1 MGVVLYVLVCGCLPF
16 DAADMSEL
24 RARVLSGRFKV
35 PFFMSPACERLIK
48 RMLTVDPAS
57 RIKMADVKNDA
68 WLNEGYSVKLGDP
81 AQTSITVTSE
91 QHEYVL
97 GLMNRMGVPND
108 VVEQS
113 LAGPDLPHVAATYHL
128 VCDLKFPRKPMHDKV
143 LSAESVRAAAPAP
156 AVAAPAVDAPATA
169 AAGLQPSG
177 KRLPFEDDTV
187 SDGEETAEDDDADDM
202 DNEALKYFE
211 SLQAVGNKTGSLPAP
226 IHRLK
231 PGASPTKVV
240 TVTSSAHIPTPS
252 QASTPPTALQTPP
265 QRSSGQRRPTPLV
278 IPVNADR
285 ERDNGIMSASVVP
298 VRTRFP
304 NGPGSARP
312 SARDG
317 ACQSRFTSP
326 CTVGLMPSWVGFP
339 RGRGGAR
346 ALRNASLIQPGF
358 SDLWQPLRRT
368 RSSELPRRSRHP
380 HSHRPLRPSRRR

>member
-1 MGVVLYVLVCGCLPF
+1 MRSRPLPYRAHAQYTGPEIDIWSMGVVLYVLVCGCLPF

-187 SDGEETAEDDDADDM
+187 SDGEETAEDDDAAAKRFLLNKKRPKTTM
-202 DNEALKYFE
+202 PMTWTTRHSSTLRACKPWATRPGPCQRRSTGSSRARPPPRSSRSPVQRTSPHRHRRPRHRQRFRLRRNEA
-211 SLQAVGNKTGSLPAP
+211 PA
-226 IHRLK
+226 
-231 PGASPTKVV
+231 S
-240 TVTSSAHIPTPS
+240 
-252 QASTPPTALQTPP
+252 
-265 QRSSGQRRPTPLV
+265 
-278 IPVNADR
+278 
-285 ERDNGIMSASVVP
+285 
-298 VRTRFP
+298 
-304 NGPGSARP
+304 
-312 SARDG
+312 DG
-317 ACQSRFTSP
+317 
-326 CTVGLMPSWVGFP
+326 
-339 RGRGGAR
+339 
-346 ALRNASLIQPGF
+346 
-358 SDLWQPLRRT
+358 
-368 RSSELPRRSRHP
+368 PRRSSSPSTPTASGTMASCRRASCRYEPGSQTDRAAPGPAPEMGPARAGSP
-380 HSHRPLRPSRRR
+380 HRAPLG